1 MKKVKMVIA
10 KLLNPPK
17 WVLIPL
23 PIIVFAALI
32 FIFVSRQEES
42 APTYVI
48 YVMSAYCLAILIVP
62 IPRIIKRLKN
72 GVKQRIS
79 GTKFGSRYISD
90 LAFRGSISIYWGL
103 FVDFFYVVFRIV
115 VGIYYASMWFISM
128 AVYYLVLGSIRLFL
142 VRSCRRHDSPK
153 EVRCY
158 RMTAWLLFL
167 LNIPMGG
174 MILLMVAANNGY
186 SYPGYVIYISAMYTF
201 CTMIMSVINLVRYRK
216 LGSPVLSA
224 AKVLNFIAALMSIL
238 GLQTAMIAEFSVEDD
253 SFRRIMNG
261 ITGAGIWVTV
271 IVIAVYMLIRS
282 SKMKSEVNSP
292 EQVRK

>member
-1 MKKVKMVIA
+1 MKKAKMVLA

-23 PIIVFAALI
+23 PVIVFAALI

-42 APTYVI
+42 SPVYVI

-62 IPRIIKRLKN
+62 VPGLLKSIRNAAKRK
-72 GVKQRIS
+72 IS
-79 GTKFGSRYISD
+79 DTEFGSRYISD

-115 VGIYYASMWFISM
+115 VGTHYASVWFISM

>member
-1 MKKVKMVIA
+1 MKKAKMVLA

-23 PIIVFAALI
+23 PIIVFATLI

-42 APTYVI
+42 APAYVI

-62 IPRIIKRLKN
+62 IPGIIKRLKN

-79 GTKFGSRYISD
+79 GTKIGVRYISD
-90 LAFRGSISIYWGL
+90 LAFRESVSIYMGM

-115 VGIYYASMWFISM
+115 VGIRYASVWFVSM

-158 RMTAWLLFL
+158 RMTAWMLFL

-174 MILLMVAANNGY
+174 MIVLMVVANNGY

-201 CTMIMSVINLVRYRK
+201 CMMIMSVINLVRYHR
-216 LGSPVLSA
+216 LGSPLLSA

-253 SFRRIMNG
+253 SFRRLMNG

-271 IVIAVYMLIRS
+271 IVTAVYMLIRS